1 MNFKKTLSSAL
12 AIALTVAFAHCGSDG
27 SDTNTLGFG
36 NTGNLSG
43 LYAVSSTPAN
53 GESYVSRST
62 NTIQIRMSQP
72 IASTSIPNNV
82 QFFKTLNGQESNITS
97 SFTITVNNELITLQ
111 GSGQLDDNT
120 NYEIR
125 LFPGLAST
133 SGNTLL
139 QGQQFQ
145 YFYIDFYTGNGQT
158 LGQSHAGAPGI
169 SSITRSNGFSC
180 FGANIA
186 FDESLAYQPIIQ
198 IRVKNGIAQMMTVPS
213 VYPYPT
219 QSNTNTIWHVDLDP
233 SYCQDLWSLGNNVYV
248 SVQDYVDIEGN
259 HGTPSSEKG
268 FYVF

>member
-1 MNFKKTLSSAL
+1 MNFKHKILSIL
-12 AIALTVAFAHCGSDG
+12 AIALTVGFANCGSDG

-36 NTGNLSG
+36 NTGSLSG

-62 NTIQIRMSQP
+62 TTIQVRMSQA
-72 IASTSIPNNV
+72 INQATAAANI
-82 QFFKTLNGQESNITS
+82 QMFKTLNGQESNITS
-97 SFTITVNNELITLQ
+97 SFVITVNNELITLQ

-133 SGNTLL
+133 AGNTLL

-158 LGQSHAGAPGI
+158 LGQSVAGPPSV
-169 SSITRSNGFSC
+169 SSITRSNGGSC
-180 FGANIA
+180 FGANII
-186 FDESLAYQPIIQ
+186 FNESLAYQPIIQ
-198 IRVKNGIAQMMTVPS
+198 IRIKNGIAQMVTVPN
-213 VYPYPT
+213 VYPFPAQGNT
-219 QSNTNTIWHVDLDP
+219 QTIWHVDLDP
-233 SYCQDLWSLGNNVYV
+233 SFCSDLWLISNNVFV

-259 HGTPSSEKG
+259 HGPASSEQG

>member
-1 MNFKKTLSSAL
+1 MNFKNTITSVLALALTLS
-12 AIALTVAFAHCGSDG
+12 FANCGSDG

-36 NTGNLSG
+36 NTGTMSG

-72 IASTSIPNNV
+72 INQATVPNNV

-120 NYEIR
+120 NYEVR
-125 LFPGLAST
+125 LFPGLGST
-133 SGNTLL
+133 AGSTLL

-158 LGQSHAGAPGI
+158 LGQSVAGPP
-169 SSITRSNGFSC
+169 SVVSITRSNMGSC
-180 FGANIA
+180 FGANIQ
-186 FDESLAYQPIIQ
+186 FNESLAYQPQIQ
-198 IRVKNGIAQMMTVPS
+198 IRVKNGIAQMVTVPS

-219 QSNTNTIWHVDLDP
+219 QSNSQTVWHVDLDP
-233 SYCQDLWSLGNNVYV
+233 YFCQDLWTLGNNVYV

-259 HGTPSSEKG
+259 HGSPSSEKG